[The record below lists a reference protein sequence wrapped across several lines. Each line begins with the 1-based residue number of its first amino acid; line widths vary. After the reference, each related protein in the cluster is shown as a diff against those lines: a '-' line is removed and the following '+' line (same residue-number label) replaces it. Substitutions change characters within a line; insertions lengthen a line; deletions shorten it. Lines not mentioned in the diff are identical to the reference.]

1 MDARVMVIILFMVQR
16 YAFRVGITYRFL
28 LDLYQYRRNLDKFPV
43 FYTFMA
49 VMKNI
54 LRVTGP
60 NDYAGFLG
68 APVLH
73 PLVAVIHYDEISPI
87 RSSLNRYSVYG
98 LFIQKNFP
106 RNLTYGMKMFDA
118 PDGSIIAVEPGQIGG
133 KEDDGE
139 KIFIS
144 GWVLMFSPEL
154 IHGTDLEPRMK
165 DYHFFS
171 YFATETLR
179 MEASEWG
186 RITQLLTQ
194 LRHELQENED
204 SPALRTVILGYI
216 RLILEYCNR
225 IYLRQ
230 ISADDKASSDILK
243 RFHGLL
249 REYYLSGLQMDL
261 GVPSVQ
267 YCASKLAYSPRY
279 LGDVI
284 HKATGGTAIGYIHS
298 FVIEQGKNLLMNGHN
313 INETAH
319 LLGFDFPHHFTRLFK
334 KVTGLTPSQFLK

>member
-1 MDARVMVIILFMVQR
+1 MPDFYQFRRIMLILHK
-16 YAFRVGITYRFL
+16 IS
-28 LDLYQYRRNLDKFPV
+28 
-43 FYTFMA
+43 TFTG

-54 LRVTGP
+54 LQVSDP
-60 NDYAGFLG
+60 NVYGRYVN

-73 PLVAVIHYDEISPI
+73 PLVSIVHYDEVSPI
-87 RSSLNRYSVYG
+87 HSSLNRYGVYG
-98 LFIQKNFP
+98 LFIQRNFP
-106 RNLTYGMKMFDA
+106 KNLTYGMKMFDA
-118 PDGSIIAVEPGQIGG
+118 ADGSIIAVEPGQIGG
-133 KEDDGE
+133 REDDGE
-139 KIFIS
+139 ELYLS
-144 GWVLMFSPEL
+144 GWALLFSPQL

-165 DYHFFS
+165 DYRFFS
-171 YFATETLR
+171 YFATETLV
-179 MEASEWG
+179 METSEWG

-194 LRHELQENED
+194 LRHELQENAD

-230 ISADDKASSDILK
+230 LSKEDKSSSDLLK
-243 RFHGLL
+243 KFNSLL
-249 REYYLSGLQMDL
+249 RDYYYEQRQLDL

-267 YCASKLAYSPRY
+267 YCADQLAYSARY
-279 LGDVI
+279 LGDVV

-319 LLGFDFPHHFTRLFK
+319 LLGFDYPQHFTRLFRK
-334 KVTGLTPSQFLK
+334 MTGLTPREFTK